1 MKAPFLRDAAHS
13 PNFSQTTILCHSV
26 GILLSP
32 ESLSFQLTLVATK
45 PPVGC
50 PVGREASL
58 GVFAEKADECDAILA
73 EHIVSPFRAPSVG
86 ATGSEWV
93 LLPKA
98 RDALLGETFRGN
110 RQSRVMPSRRARGFA
125 PDAEPNRRG
134 QESGH
139 RTARAGS
146 YRSDFKGRTDG
157 STPTEPVASG
167 LSAAK
172 THEALYREFRRHS
185 GCRLGKIVRRD
196 GTSAVR
202 LPRSTDGPTR
212 TAHLTETPRRPGAD
226 RMIISAK
233 RDRFEKTNHLAVPA
247 RSRASMISRNV
258 VQSPWASNSGRRRCR

>member
-13 PNFSQTTILCHSV
+13 PNFPQTTILCHS
-26 GILLSP
+26 
-32 ESLSFQLTLVATK
+32 
-45 PPVGC
+45 
-50 PVGREASL
+50 
-58 GVFAEKADECDAILA
+58 
-73 EHIVSPFRAPSVG
+73 
-86 ATGSEWV
+86 
-93 LLPKA
+93 
-98 RDALLGETFRGN
+98 
-110 RQSRVMPSRRARGFA
+110 FA

-258 VQSPWASNSGRRRCR
+258 VQSPWASNSGRRRCRPCVDFNFLPRADSILHGNLDANCVGLFHVQTGFGSRYFLAPVEKRMPPLMTSAPSWLFTLSD